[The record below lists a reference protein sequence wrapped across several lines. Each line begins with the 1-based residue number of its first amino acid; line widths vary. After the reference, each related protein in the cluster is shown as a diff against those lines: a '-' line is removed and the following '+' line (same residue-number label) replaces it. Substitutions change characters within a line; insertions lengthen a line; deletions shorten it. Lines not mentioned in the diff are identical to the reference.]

1 MQDRIMKLHTVI
13 LSALLAFPGFTYAA
27 DKIDAADKTVSY
39 EANKSIYKCA
49 DAGGVAY
56 RDTPCATPQQQTV
69 VVAARK
75 VNWQPEN
82 AKQSY
87 SAEARL
93 STEARS
99 STTSPV
105 YATRLFMG
113 MTDTQVLN
121 LPGWGRPARII
132 RSKEGR
138 QWREQ
143 WIYKDRSTGEE
154 RRALFFENAR
164 LVDQE
169 DASIGAMA
177 QVRAMVE

>member
-1 MQDRIMKLHTVI
+1 MKLHTVI
-13 LSALLAFPGFTYAA
+13 LPAFLAFPGFAYAA
-27 DKIDAADKTVSY
+27 DRIVSY

-82 AKQSY
+82 GKPSY
-87 SAEARL
+87 SPEA
-93 STEARS
+93 SPS
-99 STTSPV
+99 VSPV

-143 WIYKDRSTGEE
+143 WVYKDRSTGEE